1 MRFLT
6 LIWRNLLQRKV
17 RSGLTC
23 LGMGVAVCAIVTML
37 GVADVFEQAVSQLFA
52 SRDVDLIVTRAGAA
66 QRAAATLDE
75 TIAERIERMNGIA
88 CAEGMLVDVVSFV
101 ESNMIAV
108 YIMGWRPDGLMM
120 KNIKLNQ
127 GQKIAPDA
135 TRQALLGSVLATNLN
150 KTIGDTIEIE
160 SEPFTVVGIHDS
172 QNMFEKSMAIVS
184 LRDLQEF
191 MDRKGQVNAFL
202 VKLQPD
208 TKKREGAL
216 QAIQKAIQDLQDES
230 GRKLGI
236 SVEETESHIQST
248 LELKVVRGMSW
259 STSFIALVIGVIG
272 MLNTMM
278 ISVFERTREIGI
290 LRAIGW
296 RRSWISQMIIAET
309 VVLSMVGS
317 LLGVFMSLGL
327 TSLLAAFPS
336 LSQLIIPSRV
346 SPVLIGYTMLVAL
359 AAGIIGAL
367 YPAMFA
373 SRLQP
378 TESLRHD

>member
-6 LIWRNLLQRKV
+6 LICRNLLQRKV

-135 TRQALLGSVLATNLN
+135 TRQVLLGSVLATNLN
-150 KTIGDTIEIE
+150 KAIGDTIEIE

-172 QNMFEKSMAIVS
+172 QNMFEKAHGHRFAARPSGVH
-184 LRDLQEF
+184 
-191 MDRKGQVNAFL
+191 G
-202 VKLQPD
+202 P
-208 TKKREGAL
+208 KRP
-216 QAIQKAIQDLQDES
+216 K
-230 GRKLGI
+230 
-236 SVEETESHIQST
+236 ST
-248 LELKVVRGMSW
+248 HS
-259 STSFIALVIGVIG
+259 S
-272 MLNTMM
+272 
-278 ISVFERTREIGI
+278 
-290 LRAIGW
+290 
-296 RRSWISQMIIAET
+296 
-309 VVLSMVGS
+309 
-317 LLGVFMSLGL
+317 
-327 TSLLAAFPS
+327 
-336 LSQLIIPSRV
+336 
-346 SPVLIGYTMLVAL
+346 
-359 AAGIIGAL
+359 
-367 YPAMFA
+367 
-373 SRLQP
+373 
-378 TESLRHD
+378 